1 MRVWKQVRETGKEG
15 LQEEDRRLLEEEGYG
30 RGNRQI
36 RGRELEGKRRRGE
49 RDTQERR
56 RNM

>member
-1 MRVWKQVRETGKEG
+1 MWKQVRETGREG
-15 LQEEDRRLLEEEGYG
+15 LQEEDGRLLEEEGYG

-36 RGRELEGKRRRGE
+36 RGRELEGKRRGGE
-49 RDTQERR
+49 RDTWERW